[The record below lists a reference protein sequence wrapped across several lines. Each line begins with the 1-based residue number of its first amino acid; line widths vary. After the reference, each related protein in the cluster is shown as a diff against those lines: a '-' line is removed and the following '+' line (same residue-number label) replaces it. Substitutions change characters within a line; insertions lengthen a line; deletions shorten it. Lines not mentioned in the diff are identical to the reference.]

1 MPPAVPPADEVARL
15 YSLAP
20 EDFVAERN
28 ATVKAWKRDGRKD
41 EATAVAALRKPSVV
55 ESALNRTA
63 ARDPATTCAWADAAR
78 RADAAQ
84 NATIGGADAAELR
97 RAMADLREATGAMV
111 DAAVATIADEAKRD
125 DIAGLLR
132 SMSVGGVDQVVAGVL
147 GSAVIPSED
156 LFAGAPAPPRR
167 ARPAKKAVRA
177 PSRSPG

>member
-63 ARDPATTCAWADAAR
+63 ARDPATTRA